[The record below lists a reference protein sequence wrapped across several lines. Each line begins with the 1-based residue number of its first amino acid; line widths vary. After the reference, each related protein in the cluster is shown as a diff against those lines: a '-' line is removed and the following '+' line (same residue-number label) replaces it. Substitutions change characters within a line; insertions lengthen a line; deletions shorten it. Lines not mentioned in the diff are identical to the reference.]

1 MAKTDTDNTTGKG
14 RSGQGSFIGAEC
26 ELEGRFTFTGPLTI
40 AGHLKG
46 PVKSDGLVLIEATG
60 HLEGSLEAA
69 IIIVHG
75 KLTGNVT
82 AHESLE
88 IWNEAVVTGKVLT
101 RSIRVDAGS
110 LLTADLKVA
119 TDGPL
124 PNHQAAAT
132 PEPSSVETATPAM
145 PAMDP
150 NRPAS
155 PLPGSSL
162 ARKLS
167 AMNENQ

>member
-1 MAKTDTDNTTGKG
+1 MAKIETENATGKG
-14 RSGQGSFIGAEC
+14 RSGQGSFIAPDC
-26 ELEGRFTFTGPLTI
+26 ALEGSFTFSGPLTV

-46 PVKSDGLVLIEATG
+46 PVKSDGMVLIEATG

-82 AHESLE
+82 ALESLE
-88 IWNEAVVTGKVLT
+88 IWSDAEVTGKVFT

-110 LLTADLKVA
+110 LLTADLTVA
-119 TDGPL
+119 TEGPM
-124 PNHQAAAT
+124 PGHEAAAPVQSAEGT
-132 PEPSSVETATPAM
+132 TPAV
-145 PAMDP
+145 PAIDP
-150 NRPAS
+150 DRPAS
-155 PLPGSSL
+155 PLPGSNL

-167 AMNENQ
+167 TLNENQ